1 VAAKF
6 YQPMPGELKMLNRV
20 LNNLFVNIRTMV
32 AAGVANAIKLGI
44 ADGVGIATEQM
55 TLSLEGPDA
64 VDDYEL
70 PELSVDDLLIE

>member
-1 VAAKF
+1 
-6 YQPMPGELKMLNRV
+6 MLNRV
-20 LNNLFVNIRTMV
+20 LNNLFTNVRTMV
-32 AAGVANAIKLGI
+32 AAGVANAIRLGI

-64 VDDYEL
+64 IDDYEL

>member
-1 VAAKF
+1 
-6 YQPMPGELKMLNRV
+6 MLNRV